1 MQMSTD
7 RTIEIAV
14 EDLYHLMRG
23 VFILNK
29 LLDADAVDRE
39 LFDKLNHEDVTLV
52 DLIGEMK

>member
-7 RTIEIAV
+7 RTVEIDV

-39 LFDKLNHEDVTLV
+39 LFNKLNHEEVTLV

>member
-7 RTIEIAV
+7 RTIEIGV

-29 LLDADAVDRE
+29 LLDANAVDRE